1 MVGDRRV
8 RQWVIMAAHEQR
20 LTPTLEGG
28 LDFKKNL
35 TEAIDGYAGLEHS
48 FPIAPIYKDNLEI
61 LAQSGTV
68 YTPTLLVLYGGPW
81 AENYWFQRHDITKD
95 EKLGRF
101 TPRSELRRMGM
112 RRQGWWH
119 ASQYSHP
126 LIAAQANKL
135 IQAGGRVG
143 IGSHG
148 QLQGLGYHW
157 EMWSLASGGTKPID
171 VLRAATTFGA
181 DAIGHGRNV
190 GSIELGKF
198 ADLVVLDA
206 NPLDDIANTNTVR
219 YVMKNGRL
227 YDGNTLAEVY
237 PRQKPLAEGWWM
249 DVVSNGNRQAPRE
262 H

>member
-1 MVGDRRV
+1 
-8 RQWVIMAAHEQR
+8 
-20 LTPTLEGG
+20 
-28 LDFKKNL
+28 
-35 TEAIDGYAGLEHS
+35 
-48 FPIAPIYKDNLEI
+48 
-61 LAQSGTV
+61 
-68 YTPTLLVLYGGPW
+68 
-81 AENYWFQRHDITKD
+81 
-95 EKLGRF
+95 
-101 TPRSELRRMGM
+101 
-112 RRQGWWH
+112 
-119 ASQYSHP
+119 
-126 LIAAQANKL
+126 
-135 IQAGGRVG
+135 
-143 IGSHG
+143 
-148 QLQGLGYHW
+148 
-157 EMWSLASGGTKPID
+157 MWSLASGGTKPID

-249 DVVSNGNRQAPRE
+249 DAVSNGNRQAPRE